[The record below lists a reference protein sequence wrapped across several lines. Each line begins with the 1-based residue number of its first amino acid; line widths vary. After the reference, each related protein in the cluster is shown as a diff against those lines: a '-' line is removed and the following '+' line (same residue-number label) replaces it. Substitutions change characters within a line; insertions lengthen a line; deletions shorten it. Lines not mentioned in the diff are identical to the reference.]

1 MGARRPARRPAWVDA
16 RRATLRTAPW
26 PYLGAVT
33 SRTRAHGGPVA
44 PDSALGSLAQR
55 LARLEQRV
63 DDLMNRVVEKFSEV
77 AEDFRV
83 FGPMLQDHAMF
94 RANMDHLSQDFRELR
109 TTLSEAITE
118 FRSGLDEL
126 ETRLEREARERQ
138 KVREDREAR
147 ERLEEKKAAA
157 ERAERRMTARRDR
170 WARWLGAAAL
180 VATAIGMAIQVLGGV
195 H

>member
-1 MGARRPARRPAWVDA
+1 
-16 RRATLRTAPW
+16 
-26 PYLGAVT
+26 VT
-33 SRTRAHGGPVA
+33 

-77 AEDFRV
+77 SEDFRV

-109 TTLSEAITE
+109 ATLTEAIAE
-118 FRSGLDEL
+118 FRNGMDEL
-126 ETRLEREARERQ
+126 EVRLEREARERQ
-138 KVREDREAR
+138 QVREAREER
-147 ERLEEKKAAA
+147 ERLEERKAAA
-157 ERAERRMTARRDR
+157 EREERRSTARRDR
-170 WARWLGAAAL
+170 WARWLGATAL
-180 VATAIGMAIQVLGGV
+180 VFTAIGTLYTLLGGP

>member
-1 MGARRPARRPAWVDA
+1 M
-16 RRATLRTAPW
+16 T
-26 PYLGAVT
+26 
-33 SRTRAHGGPVA
+33 

-109 TTLSEAITE
+109 ATLSEAISE
-118 FRSGLDEL
+118 FRNGMDEL
-126 ETRLEREARERQ
+126 EVRLEREAKDRQ
-138 KVREDREAR
+138 KVREAR
-147 ERLEEKKAAA
+147 EERERTEREQAAKDGA
-157 ERAERRMTARRDR
+157 EQARAARRDR
-170 WARWLGAAAL
+170 WARWLGAGAL
-180 VATAIGMAIQVLGGV
+180 TFTAVGTLYTMLGGP